1 MLKAK
6 AGASAPKS
14 LFAQGSL
21 SSSTWAKWLASRS
34 SGEFTWSDITQHI
47 SVVSHIYF
55 KKFVR
60 ASF

>member
-6 AGASAPKS
+6 AGASALKS
-14 LFAQGSL
+14 LFAQDSL

-34 SGEFTWSDITQHI
+34 SGEFTWSDIMQHI